1 MRFIK
6 VGHLNLKYDY
16 EKVLPFYW
24 FVIVEET
31 TGNLLRVLKMLF
43 MVQLMPKPIRIYD
56 NVFWIKIILV
66 LNVAQIYFICKK
78 VLFFNC
84 LTLQLWETNW
94 RINVK
99 YKTFIHRW
107 ESVHIYMWK
116 IEVQFYFF
124 FSVFIM
130 VIHQRILTW

>member
-56 NVFWIKIILV
+56 NVF
-66 LNVAQIYFICKK
+66 
-78 VLFFNC
+78 
-84 LTLQLWETNW
+84 
-94 RINVK
+94 
-99 YKTFIHRW
+99 
-107 ESVHIYMWK
+107 
-116 IEVQFYFF
+116 
-124 FSVFIM
+124 
-130 VIHQRILTW
+130 